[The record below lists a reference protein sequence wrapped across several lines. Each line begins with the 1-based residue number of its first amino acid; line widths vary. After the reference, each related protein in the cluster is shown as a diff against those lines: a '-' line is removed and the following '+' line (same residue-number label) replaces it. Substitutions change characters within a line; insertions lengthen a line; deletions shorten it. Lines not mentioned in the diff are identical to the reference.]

1 MQPPI
6 TIAPDAGARPAEEP
20 PRLLTY
26 SEAAERLRVDE
37 RTIYNM
43 VRRGELPAAKLGSRR
58 NCAVRIDP
66 RDLAAY
72 IDASKGRRR

>member
-1 MQPPI
+1 MNPSN
-6 TIAPDAGARPAEEP
+6 THAASGASIAEEP

-26 SEAAERLRVDE
+26 AEAAECLRVDE
-37 RTIYNM
+37 RTIYNL

-72 IDASKGRRR
+72 IDASKGRHR